1 MNFFRTAVGS
11 ILLIIMMSI
20 LPSAY
25 AEEPQ
30 VVGETAVLMDA
41 ETGQVLYEKNADQKM
56 YPASTTK
63 MLTAIIAVEV
73 GKLDEE
79 VAVSDNADGTE
90 GSSIWLRKGEK
101 LTLED
106 LLYALMLNSANDAAV
121 AIAEHLAGSVD
132 AFADIMNKTAA
143 AYGAQNTHF
152 TNPHGLPDENHYT
165 TAYDL
170 AVIARHALNNPTFA
184 EIVQT
189 KTKVID
195 RTQYVE
201 PTMMLI
207 NHNRLL
213 WLYDGA
219 IGVKTGYTTEAQ
231 QCIVAAAQKD
241 GRTLIAVVMKT
252 QGQNIWTD
260 AQRLLD
266 YGFDNYQ
273 IQKLL
278 SKGDVVDKIVPKYSE
293 KEISLLAAQDVYY
306 NFPTDYQPDIQ
317 KKVELSVE
325 PAAPLAKG
333 VELGSVA
340 IYDGTDLIS
349 NVKIVSSAAV
359 ERPLKTYWW
368 YKVLPVIVGLLIG
381 CVIIRFFK
389 RRNRRIY
396 RIRRIRQR

>member
-1 MNFFRTAVGS
+1 MRFFRTAVFC
-11 ILLIIMMSI
+11 ILLIVILNI

-30 VVGETAVLMDA
+30 VVGETAVLMDF
-41 ETGQVLYEKNADQKM
+41 ETGQVLYEKKADQKM

-63 MLTAIIAVEV
+63 MLTAIIALEM

-79 VAVSDNADGTE
+79 VVVSDNADGTE
-90 GSSIWLRKGEK
+90 GSSIWLKKGEK

-121 AIAEHLAGSVD
+121 AIAEHFAGSVD
-132 AFADIMNKTAA
+132 EFADIMNKTAA
-143 AYGAQNTHF
+143 AYGAKNTNF

-170 AVIARHALNNPTFA
+170 AVIARHALKNPTFTK
-184 EIVQT
+184 IVQT

-195 RTQYVE
+195 RTHYVE
-201 PTMMLI
+201 PTMLLI

-260 AQRLLD
+260 AKQLLD
-266 YGFDNYQ
+266 YGFNNYQ
-273 IQKLL
+273 IKKIL
-278 SKGDVVDKIVPKYSE
+278 SKGDVVGKTTPKYSE
-293 KEISLLAAQDVYY
+293 KEIPLLASQDVYY
-306 NFPTDYQPDIQ
+306 NFPIDYQPDIQ
-317 KKVELSVE
+317 KKVEMPVE

-333 VELGSVA
+333 AELGTVA
-340 IYDGTDLIS
+340 IYDGAELIS
-349 NVKIVSSAAV
+349 DVKFVSGAAV
-359 ERPLKTYWW
+359 ERPLKTYLW
-368 YKVLPVIVGLLIG
+368 YKLLPIIAVLLIV
-381 CVIIRFFK
+381 CLIIRFFK
-389 RRNRRIY
+389 RKNRRIY
-396 RIRRIRQR
+396 RIRRIRRR